1 MGAYGINNTLEADF
15 AGIDRELI
23 ATLSGKVLAV
33 SGATGSWGPCSL
45 VSLFGPTTS

>member
-33 SGATGSWGPCSL
+33 SGATGFSL